1 MDSVYDI
8 KKLRDDNYLKETGEA
23 IARGIVD
30 CYGLKPKAKPVS
42 KPSVSK
48 AKASYVGKRAESI
61 YKGSEGLDFYSKP
74 TFNDKYRAGV
84 LQVSIRIP

>member
-1 MDSVYDI
+1 MT
-8 KKLRDDNYLKETGEA
+8 LRSFVTIITLKETGEA

-84 LQVSIRIP
+84 LQYQYGFPRS